1 MDLYRMSL
9 WQLFLAGGVLM
20 LPIFLC
26 SVFALAIVYE
36 KLWYLRRIK
45 IDLQDVL
52 SSILERIKRND
63 IKEALSI
70 CDKAAVPLTR
80 VLKAGIL
87 KYDRSRTQI
96 KEAMEDASLYELL
109 QLEKNL
115 SLLATIAHI
124 CPLLGFL
131 GTVTGLIRC
140 FQVVQARQAAMLAVT
155 AADLASGMWEAL
167 IATAAGL
174 LVAIPAFIAYNYLIT
189 RVNNYISQM
198 EKASTELVN
207 FLAE

>member
-9 WQLFLAGGVLM
+9 GQLFLAGGALM
-20 LPIFLC
+20 WPIFLC
-26 SVFALAIVYE
+26 SVFALAILYE
-36 KLWYLRRIK
+36 KIWYLRRIR
-45 IDLQDVL
+45 IDLQDIL

-63 IKEALSI
+63 IKEALNI
-70 CDKAAVPLTR
+70 CDKSAVPLTR

-96 KEAMEDASLYELL
+96 KEAMEDASLYELP

-115 SLLATIAHI
+115 SLLAVIAHV

-131 GTVTGLIRC
+131 GTIVGLIRC
-140 FQVVQARQAAMLAVT
+140 FQVVQAKAAGQLAVT
-155 AADLASGMWEAL
+155 AADLSAGIWEAL
-167 IATAAGL
+167 IAAAAGL
-174 LVAIPAFIAYNYLIT
+174 LVATPAFIAYNYLVT
-189 RVNNYISQM
+189 RVNNYILQM

>member
-1 MDLYRMSL
+1 MSL

-96 KEAMEDASLYELL
+96 KEAMEDASLYELP

>member
-1 MDLYRMSL
+1 MDFYKMSL
-9 WQLFLAGGVLM
+9 WQFFLAGGALM
-20 LPIFLC
+20 WPILLC
-26 SVFALAIVYE
+26 SVFALAIAYE
-36 KLWYLRRIK
+36 RLWYLRRIR
-45 IDLQDVL
+45 IDLQDIL
-52 SSILERIKRND
+52 GRILERIKRND

-70 CDKAAVPLTR
+70 CDKSDTPLTR

-96 KEAMEDASLYELL
+96 KEAMEDSSLYELP

-115 SLLATIAHI
+115 PLLATIAHV

-131 GTVTGLIRC
+131 GTIAGLIKC
-140 FQVVQARQAAMLAVT
+140 FQVVQAKAAALLAVT
-155 AADLASGMWEAL
+155 AADLGAGIWEAL
-167 IATAAGL
+167 IAAAAGL
-174 LVAIPAFIAYNYLIT
+174 LVAIPAFIAYNYLVT

>member
-36 KLWYLRRIK
+36 KFWYLRRIK

-96 KEAMEDASLYELL
+96 KEAMEDASLYELP

-140 FQVVQARQAAMLAVT
+140 FQVVQARQTAMLAVT

>member
-96 KEAMEDASLYELL
+96 KEAMEDASLYELP

>member
-9 WQLFLAGGVLM
+9 WQLFLAGGALM
-20 LPIFLC
+20 WPIFLC
-26 SVFALAIVYE
+26 SVFALAICYE
-36 KLWYLRRIK
+36 KIWYLSRIRV
-45 IDLQDVL
+45 DLQEIL
-52 SSILERIKRND
+52 GNILERIKRND
-63 IKEALSI
+63 IKEALNI
-70 CDKAAVPLTR
+70 CDKSATPLAR
-80 VLKAGIL
+80 VLKSGIL

-96 KEAMEDASLYELL
+96 KEAMEDASLYELP

-115 SLLATIAHI
+115 PILATIAHV

-131 GTVTGLIRC
+131 GTIIGLIRC
-140 FQVVQARQAAMLAVT
+140 FQVVQAKSGAMLAVT
-155 AADLASGMWEAL
+155 AADLSAGIWESL
-167 IATAAGL
+167 IAAAAGL
-174 LVAIPAFIAYNYLIT
+174 LVAVPAFIVYNYLVT

>member
-1 MDLYRMSL
+1 MSL
-9 WQLFLAGGVLM
+9 WQLFLAGGALM
-20 LPIFLC
+20 WPIFLC
-26 SVFALAIVYE
+26 SVFALAICYE
-36 KLWYLRRIK
+36 KFWYLRKIR
-45 IDLQDVL
+45 IDLQDIL

-63 IKEALSI
+63 IKEALNI
-70 CDKAAVPLTR
+70 CDKTATPLTR

-96 KEAMEDASLYELL
+96 KEAMEDASLYELP

-115 SLLATIAHI
+115 SLLATIAHV

-131 GTVTGLIRC
+131 GTIAGLIRC
-140 FQVVQARQAAMLAVT
+140 FQVVQAKAAAMLAVT
-155 AADLASGMWEAL
+155 AADLSFGIWEAL
-167 IATAAGL
+167 IAAAAGL
-174 LVAIPAFIAYNYLIT
+174 LVAVPAFIAYNYLVA